1 MTYMTS
7 LVCRRRQAVF
17 SNEGECYE
25 FRRIF
30 PLQARPRT
38 PRIRQIYSLPLSRFY
53 GTNEDERLRGGG
65 LHSQWPQFY
74 ESEPRFGPRRRI
86 CSCGND
92 GCHLAW
98 SGKRSHGVWSQFT
111 PTACWAWCW
120 GNLWW
125 FFNDRIQVQ
134 RIDLITNTTREV
146 WTKLVQNC
154 YATYLPRSWS
164 SARRLAYQITYY
176 GHLGAIM
183 GVGCDGMP

>member
-1 MTYMTS
+1 MKESATNFDGSFHCKPGLGHLAFVKSTHCPCHDYM
-7 LVCRRRQAVF
+7 R
-17 SNEGECYE
+17 
-25 FRRIF
+25 
-30 PLQARPRT
+30 
-38 PRIRQIYSLPLSRFY
+38 
-53 GTNEDERLRGGG
+53 DERLRGGG

-74 ESEPRFGPRRRI
+74 ESEPRFGPRRRT

-92 GCHLAW
+92 GSHLAW

-146 WTKLVQNC
+146 WTKYVQNC